1 MMILNKLLINEYVR
15 KGAVEMNSEKLLD
28 ELYSLTLIEEE
39 RDLTEIESKRYLE
52 IYEILKENNI
62 DIEFGINI

>member
-1 MMILNKLLINEYVR
+1 
-15 KGAVEMNSEKLLD
+15 MNSEKLLD